1 MRKIKKN
8 RYVLA
13 LFISIILFVMG
24 FLLGVVVSGYKIGY
38 IQELYE
44 EQTADYES
52 LQFQYVYLEN
62 LENLN
67 KTEDCKTI
75 EAVLE
80 NNLKFLGPAQEKI
93 EAYETTGDI
102 NNMDYRI
109 IKRKYTIANL
119 RYWLLAEKS
128 KELCGSELVS
138 ILYFYSQECAICKDQ
153 GYILSQLKN
162 VFGDKLLIFPLDTSI
177 KEEPMVDILRR
188 RYQIFEFPTLVIED
202 KVISKFLAKKE
213 ILKEICPLYKENY
226 PECYE
231 LANQ

>member
-24 FLLGVVVSGYKIGY
+24 FLLGLALSEYKIEY
-38 IQELYE
+38 IKGMYE
-44 EQTADYES
+44 EQSADYES

-109 IKRKYTIANL
+109 IKRKYIIANL

-128 KELCGSELVS
+128 KDLCGSDLVS

-162 VFGDKLLIFPLDTSI
+162 IFGDKLLIFPLDTSI
-177 KEEPMVDILRR
+177 KEEPIINILRR
-188 RYQIFEFPTLVIED
+188 RYQISEFPTLVIEN
-202 KVISKFLAKKE
+202 KVISKFLTKNE
-213 ILKEICPLYKENY
+213 ILKEICPIYKQNY
-226 PECYE
+226 SECSKLNE
-231 LANQ
+231 